1 MYSQVP
7 IDDLP
12 WRPFPSCLD
21 FEMAEFILDAGLNNQ
36 MTDRLISLVGCCTSG
51 VENFTI
57 QDHKQLTK
65 YWDLASAKSVKVI
78 VIAK

>member
-12 WRPFPSCLD
+12 WRPFPSHLD
-21 FEMAEFILDAGLNNQ
+21 FEMTEFILDAGLNNQ
-36 MTDRLISLVGCCTSG
+36 MMDRLISLVERCTNG
-51 VENFTI
+51 VEMFTI
-57 QDHKQLTK
+57 RNHKQLIK
-65 YWDLASAKSVKVI
+65 YWDLSVKVI